1 MRKLLFAIL
10 LSAASLLSAIALL
23 GTSAWLIS
31 MASTRPPVMVLEVAI
46 VGVRTFGLSR
56 GLLKYTSRILEH
68 QGALTIQSN
77 LRVRIYENFLAMKSS
92 QLLDIRKGAMLQQIV
107 NDVETLQD
115 LWLRVGSPW
124 TSALLAGCAGSSIA
138 YYLLPPA
145 GLILGALFLF
155 ATLIVPIFSSFA
167 AGSRQQRNLESE
179 IFDEILQTSELVEE
193 SLVFGFSKDLIA
205 HIDERQK
212 QIARIERTNAK
223 KAGLGAALYTK
234 WLGITVVTMIIFALN
249 AFHEHRLAGVNVAV
263 IILLPL
269 AIFDGLSSLPVAFSH
284 LAEILDARAALKPT
298 LKKIIFENLIMEDHS
313 HDHYILEILRVQPLR
328 DGVTLPQFTGVAQPG
343 HPLVI
348 HGKSGGGKSSLLSA
362 LIGDIEFSGQ
372 VLINHD
378 DLSHFDSNIFTTM
391 LQDDHLFATSI
402 RENIKIGNSDASDRE
417 IEQILEIVEL
427 ADLVHSLPEG
437 LDTLVGNLGYNFSG
451 GEKQRIKLARMLMRN
466 TPIYLLDEPFE
477 YLDHFQADRLTKKV
491 LKVLSTKTV
500 VMVSH
505 TY

>member
-1 MRKLLFAIL
+1 MKKLLLAIL

-46 VGVRTFGLSR
+46 VGVRTFGISR

-77 LRVRIYENFLAMKSS
+77 LRVRIYENFLAMKNA
-92 QLLDIRKGAMLQQIV
+92 QLLDIRKGAILQQVV

-124 TSALLAGCAGSSIA
+124 ASVILAGCAGVSIT
-138 YYLLPPA
+138 YCLLPSA
-145 GLILGALFLF
+145 GLILGGLFLF
-155 ATLIVPIFSSFA
+155 AALIVPIFSSFA

-179 IFDEILQTSELVEE
+179 IFDEILQTSELIEE
-193 SLVFGFSKDLIA
+193 SLVFGFSKDLISQ
-205 HIDERQK
+205 IDNRQN
-212 QIARIERTNAK
+212 QIARIERSNAK
-223 KAGLGAALYTK
+223 RAGLGAALYAK
-234 WLGITVVTMIIFALN
+234 WLGLTVVIMIISALN
-249 AFHEHRLAGVNVAV
+249 AFQEGRLAGVNVAV

-284 LAEILDARAALKPT
+284 LAQILDARTALKPT
-298 LKKIIFENLIMEDHS
+298 LKKIIFENPPNRDHS
-313 HDHYILEILRVQPLR
+313 HDHYILEILDVQPIR

-348 HGKSGGGKSSLLSA
+348 QGKSGGGKSSLLSA
-362 LIGDIEFSGQ
+362 LIGEIEFSGQ
-372 VLINHD
+372 ILINHE

-402 RENIKIGNSDASDRE
+402 RENIRIGNPDARDRE
-417 IEQILEIVEL
+417 IEQVLEIVEL
-427 ADLVHSLPEG
+427 AELLHTLPDR

-477 YLDHFQADRLTKKV
+477 YLDHFQADRLAKKV

>member
-1 MRKLLFAIL
+1 MKKLLLAIL

-46 VGVRTFGLSR
+46 VGVRTFGISR

-77 LRVRIYENFLAMKSS
+77 LRVRIYENFLAMKNA
-92 QLLDIRKGAMLQQIV
+92 QLLDIRKGAILQQVV

-124 TSALLAGCAGSSIA
+124 ASVILAGCAGVSIT
-138 YYLLPPA
+138 YCLLPSA
-145 GLILGALFLF
+145 GLILGGLFLF
-155 ATLIVPIFSSFA
+155 AALIVPIFSSFA

-179 IFDEILQTSELVEE
+179 IFDEILQTSELIEE
-193 SLVFGFSKDLIA
+193 SLVFGFSKDLISQ
-205 HIDERQK
+205 IDNRQN
-212 QIARIERTNAK
+212 QIARIERSNAK
-223 KAGLGAALYTK
+223 RAGLGAALYTK
-234 WLGITVVTMIIFALN
+234 WLGLTVVIMIISALN
-249 AFHEHRLAGVNVAV
+249 AFQEGRLAGVNVAV

-284 LAEILDARAALKPT
+284 LAQILDARTALKPT
-298 LKKIIFENLIMEDHS
+298 LKKIIFENPPNRDHS
-313 HDHYILEILRVQPLR
+313 HDHYILEILDVQPIR

-348 HGKSGGGKSSLLSA
+348 QGKSGGGKSSLLSA
-362 LIGDIEFSGQ
+362 LIGEIEFSGQ
-372 VLINHD
+372 ILINHE

-402 RENIKIGNSDASDRE
+402 HENIRIGNPDARDRE
-417 IEQILEIVEL
+417 IEQVLEIVEL
-427 ADLVHSLPEG
+427 AELLHTLPDR

-477 YLDHFQADRLTKKV
+477 YLDHFQADRLAKKV

>member
-1 MRKLLFAIL
+1 MKKLLLAIL

-46 VGVRTFGLSR
+46 VGVRTFGISR

-77 LRVRIYENFLAMKSS
+77 LRVRIYENFLAMKNA
-92 QLLDIRKGAMLQQIV
+92 QLLDIRKGAILQQVV

-124 TSALLAGCAGSSIA
+124 ASVILAGCAGVSIT
-138 YYLLPPA
+138 YCLLPSA
-145 GLILGALFLF
+145 GLILGGLFLF
-155 ATLIVPIFSSFA
+155 AALIVPIFSSFA

-179 IFDEILQTSELVEE
+179 IFDEILQTSELIEE
-193 SLVFGFSKDLIA
+193 SLVFGFSKDLISQ
-205 HIDERQK
+205 IDNRQN
-212 QIARIERTNAK
+212 QIARIERSNAK
-223 KAGLGAALYTK
+223 RAGLGAALYTK
-234 WLGITVVTMIIFALN
+234 WLGLTVVIMIISALN
-249 AFHEHRLAGVNVAV
+249 AFQEGRLAGVNVAV

-284 LAEILDARAALKPT
+284 LAQILDARTALKPP
-298 LKKIIFENLIMEDHS
+298 LKKIIFENPPNRDHF
-313 HDHYILEILRVQPLR
+313 HDHYILEILDVQPIR

-348 HGKSGGGKSSLLSA
+348 QGKSGGGKSSLLGA
-362 LIGDIEFSGQ
+362 LIGEIEFSGQ
-372 VLINHD
+372 ILINHE

-402 RENIKIGNSDASDRE
+402 RENIRIGNPDARDRE
-417 IEQILEIVEL
+417 IEQVLEIVEL
-427 ADLVHSLPEG
+427 AELLHTLPDR

-477 YLDHFQADRLTKKV
+477 YLDHFQADRLAKKV

>member
-1 MRKLLFAIL
+1 MKKLLLAIL

-56 GLLKYTSRILEH
+56 GLFKYTSRILEH

-92 QLLDIRKGAMLQQIV
+92 QLLDIRKGATLQQVV

-124 TSALLAGCAGSSIA
+124 ASALLAGCAGVSIA

-155 ATLIVPIFSSFA
+155 AALIVPIFSSFA

-205 HIDERQK
+205 QIDERQK

-249 AFHEHRLAGVNVAV
+249 AFRDHRLAGVNVAV

-284 LAEILDARAALKPT
+284 LAQILDARAALKPS
-298 LKKIIFENLIMEDHS
+298 LKKIVFENPVMQDHS
-313 HDHYILEILRVQPLR
+313 YDHYILEILRVQPLR

-402 RENIKIGNSDASDRE
+402 RENIKIGNPDASDRE

-437 LDTLVGNLGYNFSG
+437 LDTLFGNLGYNFSG

-477 YLDHFQADRLTKKV
+477 YLDHFQADRLAKKV

>member
-1 MRKLLFAIL
+1 MKKLLLAIL

-56 GLLKYTSRILEH
+56 GLFKYTSRILEH

-92 QLLDIRKGAMLQQIV
+92 QLLDIRKGATLQQVV

-124 TSALLAGCAGSSIA
+124 ASALLAGCAGVSIA
-138 YYLLPPA
+138 YYLLPSA
-145 GLILGALFLF
+145 GLVLGALFLF
-155 ATLIVPIFSSFA
+155 AALIVPIFSSFA

-193 SLVFGFSKDLIA
+193 SLVFGFSKDLIT
-205 HIDERQK
+205 HIDERQN

-234 WLGITVVTMIIFALN
+234 WLGLTVVTMIIFALN
-249 AFHEHRLAGVNVAV
+249 AFRDHRLAGVNVAV

-284 LAEILDARAALKPT
+284 LAQILDARAALKPS
-298 LKKIIFENLIMEDHS
+298 LKKIVFENPVMQDHS
-313 HDHYILEILRVQPLR
+313 YDHYILEILRVQPLR

-348 HGKSGGGKSSLLSA
+348 HVKSGGGKSSLLSA

-402 RENIKIGNSDASDRE
+402 RENIKIGNPDASDRE

-451 GEKQRIKLARMLMRN
+451 GEKQRIKLARMLLRN

-477 YLDHFQADRLTKKV
+477 YLDHFQADRLAKKV

>member
-1 MRKLLFAIL
+1 M
-10 LSAASLLSAIALL
+10 
-23 GTSAWLIS
+23 
-31 MASTRPPVMVLEVAI
+31 
-46 VGVRTFGLSR
+46 
-56 GLLKYTSRILEH
+56 
-68 QGALTIQSN
+68 
-77 LRVRIYENFLAMKSS
+77 
-92 QLLDIRKGAMLQQIV
+92 
-107 NDVETLQD
+107 
-115 LWLRVGSPW
+115 
-124 TSALLAGCAGSSIA
+124 
-138 YYLLPPA
+138 
-145 GLILGALFLF
+145 
-155 ATLIVPIFSSFA
+155 
-167 AGSRQQRNLESE
+167 
-179 IFDEILQTSELVEE
+179 
-193 SLVFGFSKDLIA
+193 
-205 HIDERQK
+205 
-212 QIARIERTNAK
+212 
-223 KAGLGAALYTK
+223 
-234 WLGITVVTMIIFALN
+234 
-249 AFHEHRLAGVNVAV
+249 
-263 IILLPL
+263 
-269 AIFDGLSSLPVAFSH
+269 PVAFSH
-284 LAEILDARAALKPT
+284 LAQILDARAALKPS
-298 LKKIIFENLIMEDHS
+298 LKKIVFENPVMQDHS
-313 HDHYILEILRVQPLR
+313 YDHYILEILRVQPLR

-402 RENIKIGNSDASDRE
+402 RENIKIGNPDASDRE

-477 YLDHFQADRLTKKV
+477 YLDHFQADRLAKKV

>member
-1 MRKLLFAIL
+1 MKKLLLAIL

-56 GLLKYTSRILEH
+56 GLFKYTSRILEH

-92 QLLDIRKGAMLQQIV
+92 QLLDLRKGAALQQVV

-124 TSALLAGCAGSSIA
+124 ASALLAGCAGVSIA

-155 ATLIVPIFSSFA
+155 AALIVPIFSSFA

-205 HIDERQK
+205 QIDERQK

-234 WLGITVVTMIIFALN
+234 WLGITVITMVIFALN

-298 LKKIIFENLIMEDHS
+298 LKKIIFENSVMQDHS

-328 DGVTLPQFTGVAQPG
+328 DGVTLPEFNGVAQPG
-343 HPLVI
+343 YPLVI

-362 LIGDIEFSGQ
+362 LIGEIEFSGQ

-391 LQDDHLFATSI
+391 LQDDHLFTTSI
-402 RENIKIGNSDASDRE
+402 RENIRIGNPDASDRE

-451 GEKQRIKLARMLMRN
+451 GEKQRIKLARMLLRN

-477 YLDHFQADRLTKKV
+477 YLDHFQADRLAKKV

>member
-1 MRKLLFAIL
+1 MKKLLLAIL
-10 LSAASLLSAIALL
+10 LSAASLLSAITLL

-46 VGVRTFGLSR
+46 VGVRTFGLGR
-56 GLLKYTSRILEH
+56 GVLKYTSRILEH

-77 LRVRIYENFLAMKSS
+77 LRVRIYENFLAMKIS
-92 QLLDIRKGAMLQQIV
+92 QLLDIRKGATLQQVV

-124 TSALLAGCAGSSIA
+124 ASALLAGCAGITIT
-138 YYLLPPA
+138 YYLLPSA
-145 GLILGALFLF
+145 GLILGGLFLF
-155 ATLIVPIFSSFA
+155 AALIVPIFSSFA
-167 AGSRQQRNLESE
+167 AGSRQQRKLESE
-179 IFDEILQTSELVEE
+179 IFYEILQTSELIEE
-193 SLVFGFSKDLIA
+193 SLVFGFSKDLISQ
-205 HIDERQK
+205 IGDRQN
-212 QIARIERTNAK
+212 QIARIERSNAK
-223 KAGLGAALYTK
+223 RAGLGAALYIK
-234 WLGITVVTMIIFALN
+234 WLGLAVVTMIIFALN
-249 AFHEHRLAGVNVAV
+249 AFQAGRLAGVNVAV

-269 AIFDGLSSLPVAFSH
+269 AIFDGLTSLPVAFSH
-284 LAEILDARAALKPT
+284 LAQILDARAALKPN
-298 LKKIIFENLIMEDHS
+298 LKKIIFETPVISDHS
-313 HDHYILEILRVQPLR
+313 HDHCTLELREVRPMR
-328 DGVTLPQFTGVAQPG
+328 AGVTLSSFTGVAQPG
-343 HPLVI
+343 HPLI
-348 HGKSGGGKSSLLSA
+348 IQGKSGGGKSSLLSA
-362 LIGDIEFSGQ
+362 LVGEIKFSGQ
-372 VLINHD
+372 VNINYEE
-378 DLSHFDSNIFTTM
+378 LTNFDPGIFTTM

-402 RENIKIGNSDASDRE
+402 RENIKIGNPNASDRE

-427 ADLVHSLPEG
+427 ADLLHTLPDG

-491 LKVLSTKTV
+491 LKFLSTKTI

>member
-1 MRKLLFAIL
+1 MKKLLLAIL

-92 QLLDIRKGAMLQQIV
+92 QLLEIRKGATLRQVV

-124 TSALLAGCAGSSIA
+124 ASALLAGCAGVSIA
-138 YYLLPPA
+138 YYLLPSA
-145 GLILGALFLF
+145 GLVLGALFLV
-155 ATLIVPIFSSFA
+155 AALLIPIFSSFA
-167 AGSRQQRNLESE
+167 AGSRQKRNLESE

-193 SLVFGFSKDLIA
+193 SLVFGFSNDLIA
-205 HIDERQK
+205 QIDERQK

-234 WLGITVVTMIIFALN
+234 WLGLTVVTMIIFALN
-249 AFHEHRLAGVNVAV
+249 AFRDHRLAGVNVAV

-298 LKKIIFENLIMEDHS
+298 LKKIIFEKPVMQDHS

-328 DGVTLPQFTGVAQPG
+328 DGVTLPEFTGVAQPG

-362 LIGDIEFSGQ
+362 LIGEIEFSGQ

-402 RENIKIGNSDASDRE
+402 RENIKIGNPDASDRV

-451 GEKQRIKLARMLMRN
+451 GEKQRIKLARMLLRN

-477 YLDHFQADRLTKKV
+477 YLDHFQADRLAKKV

>member
-1 MRKLLFAIL
+1 MKKLLLAIL

-46 VGVRTFGLSR
+46 VGVRTFGISR

-77 LRVRIYENFLAMKSS
+77 LRVRIYENFLAMKNA
-92 QLLDIRKGAMLQQIV
+92 QLLDIRKGAILQQVV

-124 TSALLAGCAGSSIA
+124 ASVILAGCAGVSIT
-138 YYLLPPA
+138 YCLLPSA
-145 GLILGALFLF
+145 GLILGGLFLF
-155 ATLIVPIFSSFA
+155 AALIVPIFSSFA

-179 IFDEILQTSELVEE
+179 IFDEILQTSELIEE
-193 SLVFGFSKDLIA
+193 SLVFGFSKDLISQ
-205 HIDERQK
+205 IDNRQN
-212 QIARIERTNAK
+212 QIARIERSNAK
-223 KAGLGAALYTK
+223 RAGLGAALYTK
-234 WLGITVVTMIIFALN
+234 WLGLTVVIMIISALN
-249 AFHEHRLAGVNVAV
+249 AFQEGRLAGVNVAV

-284 LAEILDARAALKPT
+284 LAQILDARTALKPT
-298 LKKIIFENLIMEDHS
+298 LKKIIFENPPNRDHF
-313 HDHYILEILRVQPLR
+313 HDHYILEILDVQPIR

-348 HGKSGGGKSSLLSA
+348 QGKSGGGKSSLLSA
-362 LIGDIEFSGQ
+362 LIGEIEFSGQ
-372 VLINHD
+372 ILINHE

-402 RENIKIGNSDASDRE
+402 RENIRIGNPDARDRE
-417 IEQILEIVEL
+417 IEQVLEIVEL
-427 ADLVHSLPEG
+427 AELLHTLPDR

-477 YLDHFQADRLTKKV
+477 YLDHFQADRLAKKV